1 MINII
6 KIEEIIKIGID
17 QIAEIEEFSLVVEF
31 SMDKM
36 EVDLGMHKV
45 TGIIIGE
52 ETLEVT
58 WEWSKNFGRQIIE
71 EDIQETIE
79 MKIITEKEIGVGLEK
94 DHIQTI
100 IAEGETDVVVIVD
113 QGQNQEQ
120 VQTEIELDVI
130 NVGSMVTS
138 WRIAL
143 PPKANER

>member
-1 MINII
+1 MFMINII

-58 WEWSKNFGRQIIE
+58 
-71 EDIQETIE
+71 
-79 MKIITEKEIGVGLEK
+79 
-94 DHIQTI
+94 
-100 IAEGETDVVVIVD
+100 
-113 QGQNQEQ
+113 
-120 VQTEIELDVI
+120 
-130 NVGSMVTS
+130 
-138 WRIAL
+138 
-143 PPKANER
+143 